1 MFCSPLLLCSKDG
14 NFLPTWS
21 LRIWLGF
28 MAVCT
33 GECRGRKVLTFLFD
47 FSLTFLV
54 RLCKKNGDRVQIMM
68 AAPPKPASTD
78 KRERQGCTSVSY
90 QYKTN
95 AHHQFGLLGIKT
107 RGKMLMEGAELFT
120 HITYIVDLQEPTW
133 QGCIADTRC
142 AHFTIES
149 KLHNNKMFG
158 SYF

>member
-1 MFCSPLLLCSKDG
+1 
-14 NFLPTWS
+14 
-21 LRIWLGF
+21 

-120 HITYIVDLQEPTW
+120 HMTYIVEESSICKSQHFFFLKRRTSPATESE
-133 QGCIADTRC
+133 RC
-142 AHFTIES
+142 MRP
-149 KLHNNKMFG
+149 L
-158 SYF
+158 Y